1 MHQLEFKNFDSSRCI
16 PSEAKLFKPVIWDL
30 GCSSSL
36 SGFSLIGGGMIF
48 KYVSNQ
54 RIKNLICDNKIR
66 FTQFTALNDPFES
79 SVLMQF
85 LEPATNEEYEK
96 QSPTTA
102 SIMRDLDKQSTQGR
116 MMAEFFSSKY
126 GILSLSRNVN
136 NMLMWAH
143 YAQSHTGFAIG
154 FDEKHEFFKDSGDND
169 FEPALKMV
177 IYSKNRAV
185 QTDDEEFIFCHNS
198 IDWAY
203 EEEKRLFKLLDLGVP
218 TGGCCDFNQPIYLFN
233 IPKDAYKAIYVGA
246 NMPQCKKE
254 ELLAA
259 CTTHLPNVAVY
270 CANICEERYELVFS
284 PQT

>member
-1 MHQLEFKNFDSSRCI
+1 ML
-16 PSEAKLFKPVIWDL
+16 
-30 GCSSSL
+30 
-36 SGFSLIGGGMIF
+36 F

-54 RIKNLICDNKIR
+54 RVKSLICDNKIR
-66 FTQFTALNDPFES
+66 FTQFKALNDPFES

-85 LEPATNEEYEK
+85 QEPATNEEYEK
-96 QSPTTA
+96 LSSTA
-102 SIMRDLDKQSTQGR
+102 ASMMRDLDKPSTQGR
-116 MMAEFFSSKY
+116 MATDLYSSLY

-169 FEPALKMV
+169 FEPALKKV

-185 QTDDEEFIFCHNS
+185 QTDDEELIFCHKS

-203 EEEKRLFKLLDLGVP
+203 EEEERLFKLLELGIP
-218 TGGCCDFNQPIYLFN
+218 TGGFCELNQPVYLFN

-246 NMPQCKKE
+246 NMPKDKKE
-254 ELLAA
+254 ELLSA
-259 CTTHLPNVAVY
+259 CKSHLPNVVVY
-270 CANICEERYELVFS
+270 CADICEEMYELVFS